1 MRRKVKREEEE
12 VLLSE
17 ERTILSKERTILS
30 FMSTALAFI
39 GVGIVIIKLFE
50 NSSFQLVGYLII
62 AVGFVEI
69 GESLRRLKRKQ
80 KQMGKLEKETG
91 V

>member
-1 MRRKVKREEEE
+1 MRRRKKEDKE

-17 ERTILSKERTILS
+17 ERTLLSKERTILS

-39 GVGIVIIKLFE
+39 GIGVVIIKLFE
-50 NSSFQLVGYLII
+50 NSPFQIIGFLII

-80 KQMGKLEKETG
+80 KMMGKLEKETG

>member
-1 MRRKVKREEEE
+1 MRRRKKEDKEM
-12 VLLSE
+12 LLSE
-17 ERTILSKERTILS
+17 ERTLLSKERTILS

-39 GVGIVIIKLFE
+39 GIGIIIIKLFE
-50 NSSFQLVGYLII
+50 NSSLQIIGFLIV

-80 KQMGKLEKETG
+80 KLMGKLEKETG

>member
-1 MRRKVKREEEE
+1 MRRRKKEDKE

-17 ERTILSKERTILS
+17 ERTLLSKERTILS

-39 GVGIVIIKLFE
+39 GIGIIIIKIFE
-50 NSSFQLVGYLII
+50 NSSFQIIGFLII

-80 KQMGKLEKETG
+80 KLMGKLEKQTG

>member
-1 MRRKVKREEEE
+1 MRRKEKDNKE

-50 NSSFQLVGYLII
+50 NSSFQIVGYLII

-80 KQMGKLEKETG
+80 KQMSKLEKQTG

>member
-1 MRRKVKREEEE
+1 MKRKTNKE

-17 ERTILSKERTILS
+17 ERTLLSKERTILS

-50 NSSFQLVGYLII
+50 NSSIQIIGYLVVVI
-62 AVGFVEI
+62 GFVEI
-69 GESLRRLKRKQ
+69 GESLRRLKGKQ
-80 KQMGKLEKETG
+80 RQMSKLEKQTG
-91 V
+91 I